1 MAEPVGLRERK
12 KQQTRELIADTARR
26 LFAER
31 SFENVTVAEVAR
43 VADVSEATV
52 FNYFPTK
59 EDLFYSGLEAF
70 EEALLTAVQEREP
83 GESVLTAFGRFVLE
97 ARGLLAARDPD
108 AVERL
113 AAITRV
119 ITESPALLARE
130 QQIFAGYTASLAA
143 LIAEETQVETNAIE
157 PWVAANAL
165 MGVHRA
171 LVDYTRRQIVAG
183 TRNPRLARQVRA
195 QGKQALAALER
206 GLGGYAVKGRNG
218 TPRNVDR

>member
-1 MAEPVGLRERK
+1 MMEAMSQPPTGRRERK
-12 KQQTRELIADTARR
+12 KQQTRQLIADTARR
-26 LFAER
+26 LFAKR
-31 SFENVTVAEVAR
+31 GFEGVTVAEVAR
-43 VADVSEATV
+43 AADVAEATV

-70 EEALLTAVQEREP
+70 EERLLTAIREREP
-83 GESVLTAFGRFVLE
+83 GESVLAAFARFVLE
-97 ARGLLAARDPD
+97 PRGLLAAKDPD

-119 ITESPALLARE
+119 ITDSPALLARE

-143 LIAEETQVETNAIE
+143 LLAEETHAQADAIE

-195 QGKQALAALER
+195 QGKQALAALEG
-206 GLGGYAVKGRNG
+206 GLGGYAVKQG
-218 TPRNVDR
+218 

>member
-1 MAEPVGLRERK
+1 MSQEPGLRERK
-12 KQQTRELIADTARR
+12 KQRTRQLIADTARR

-31 SFENVTVAEVAR
+31 GFDDVTVAEVAR
-43 VADVSEATV
+43 AADVAEATV
-52 FNYFPTK
+52 FNYFSTK

-70 EEALLTAVQEREP
+70 EEELLSAVRERKP
-83 GESVLTAFGRFVLE
+83 GDSVLDAFGRFVLE
-97 ARGLLAARDPD
+97 PRGLLAARDAE

-119 ITESPALLARE
+119 ITDSPALLARE

-143 LIAEETQVETNAIE
+143 LLAEETRARADAVE

-171 LVDYTRRQIVAG
+171 LVDYTRRQIVDG
-183 TRNPRLARQVRA
+183 MRNPRLARQVRA
-195 QGKQALAALER
+195 QAKQALALLDE
-206 GLGGYAVKGRNG
+206 GLSRYAVKDR
-218 TPRNVDR
+218 PRA